1 MELQLYSILVW
12 EINEVLIYT
21 TRNVLSICSAFKL
34 LPVPVKSSI
43 KYSFTRAVNYS
54 FLLLGLVVFSEVK
67 PASEFSEGMLWMD
80 DRGISVSVLVSHVD
94 SVSLVQ
100 LSR

>member
-1 MELQLYSILVW
+1 MY
-12 EINEVLIYT
+12 YA
-21 TRNVLSICSAFKL
+21 LSVGL
-34 LPVPVKSSI
+34 LPLADQLNIHWPVY
-43 KYSFTRAVNYS
+43 YSHNS
-54 FLLLGLVVFSEVK
+54 FFLPGLIVFSEVK

-80 DRGISVSVLVSHVD
+80 DRGMSASVLVSHVD